1 MSLMSA
7 RLILVRHGQIPAN
20 AEQRWNGSIDNALT
34 EQGLEEARRVAV
46 HLARSHPH
54 VVAVYTSPADR
65 ARGTATPI
73 AAALG
78 VPLIETPGLSE
89 YAIGVLEG
97 EPYADLAARH
107 RFFEQADADL
117 TWAPPGGESLGAV
130 AARVVDTWRQIA
142 RAHPRAEVVV
152 VSHGAAIAIGLTAL
166 LHGDPRGWPRY
177 APRNASVTEIVFD
190 ESSPQLVTLNVVGH
204 LE

>member
-1 MSLMSA
+1 MST
-7 RLILVRHGQIPAN
+7 RFILVRHGQIPAN
-20 AEQRWNGSIDNALT
+20 VDHRWNGSTDNALT
-34 EQGLEEARRVAV
+34 DRGLEEARRVAAY
-46 HLARSHPH
+46 LARTHPL
-54 VVAVYTSPADR
+54 VAVVYTSPAER
-65 ARGTATPI
+65 ARSTATPI

-78 VPLIETPGLSE
+78 VPLIEAPGLAE

-97 EPYADLAARH
+97 ASFADLSAQH

-130 AARVVDTWRQIA
+130 AARVVETWRQIA
-142 RAHPRAEVVV
+142 RAHPGSEIVV
-152 VSHGAAIAIGLTAL
+152 VSHGAAIAIGLTML

-177 APRNASVTEIVFD
+177 SSRNASVSEIVF
-190 ESSPQLVTLNVVGH
+190 EEPSPQLVTLNIVKH